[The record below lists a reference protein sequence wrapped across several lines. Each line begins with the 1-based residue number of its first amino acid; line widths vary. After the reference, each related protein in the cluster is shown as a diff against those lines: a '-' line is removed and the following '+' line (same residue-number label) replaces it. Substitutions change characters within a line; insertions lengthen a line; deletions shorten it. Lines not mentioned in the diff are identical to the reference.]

1 MKTIAYGL
9 FLSVGVAALS
19 ATETQASAQS
29 GQLAPLAKWEWG
41 DATLIPRAFQSNP
54 NIEVMIV
61 TELTAAGRKEP
72 VASSARPVYY
82 AGEDGGM
89 TSLGDIIGGDKAP
102 KPADLANLMTRS
114 LRAGGFIP
122 AGAGHPP
129 TIYVYYRWGSFN
141 KLSDADRGAGQIV
154 TPGATNVSGPM
165 DDQQMRDLLQRAAL
179 VGGTRFAVE
188 WNYALETGTFNTWEN
203 RSARN
208 EFLVETAS
216 DNLYFIIATACD
228 FDAAVHG
235 KVVVLWQTRISTSS
249 RGVAMNESLP
259 QMAMS
264 AATYIGHETEG
275 PVRLD
280 RPALKDGKVKIG
292 EPVVVREELPSDAPS
307 PSFPPPKAS
316 AAH

>member
-1 MKTIAYGL
+1 VIAAGDAQN
-9 FLSVGVAALS
+9 FPPQG
-19 ATETQASAQS
+19 QA
-29 GQLAPLAKWEWG
+29 APLAKWEWG
-41 DATLIPRAFQSNP
+41 DATLIPRVFQSNP

-72 VASSARPVYY
+72 VASAAHPIYY
-82 AGEDGGM
+82 AGEDGGQ
-89 TSLGDIIGGDKAP
+89 TSLGDLIGGDKAP

-141 KLSDADRGAGQIV
+141 KLSDADQGAGKIV
-154 TPGATNVSGPM
+154 APGATNVGGSM

-188 WNYALETGTFNTWEN
+188 WNYALETGTFSTWEN
-203 RSARN
+203 RSPRN

-216 DNLYFIIATACD
+216 DNLYFIIATGCD
-228 FDAAVHG
+228 FDAALHG

-264 AATYIGHETEG
+264 AATYLGHETAG

-280 RPALKDGKVKIG
+280 RPAIKDGKVEIG
-292 EPVVVREELPSDAPS
+292 EPVVVREDLPPDAPN
-307 PSFPPPKAS
+307 PSVPPSKAAS
-316 AAH
+316 AH